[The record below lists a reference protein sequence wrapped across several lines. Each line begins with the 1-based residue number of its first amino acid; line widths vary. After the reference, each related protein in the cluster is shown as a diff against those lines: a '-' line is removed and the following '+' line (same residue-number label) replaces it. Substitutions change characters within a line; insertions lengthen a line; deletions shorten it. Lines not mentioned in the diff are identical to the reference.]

1 MCSIAEDLRVDP
13 WDIFTPDQEKP
24 LKMLA
29 TQSKEMS
36 EIADALIKKA
46 DSQEDFFSQTQE
58 TATNNLLFNLTM
70 FTIVMMPPQFL
81 TGVYGMNFEDGM
93 WELKEGSNGYAI
105 LWGRCAL
112 HHISPRNHHCS
123 HVSPSHLTCLVHSLV
138 QHWGLVAERYTL
150 LVLRQTI
157 QTHEHHEA
165 LSVGSGLGG

>member
-13 WDIFTPDQEKP
+13 WDIFTPNQEKP

-29 TQSKEMS
+29 TQSNQLS

-46 DSQEDFFSQTQE
+46 DSQEDSFSQTQE

-70 FTIVMMPPQFL
+70 FTIVMMPPQFF

-93 WELKEGSNGYAI
+93 WELKDSNGYAI

-112 HHISPRNHHCS
+112 HCISPCNHRCS
-123 HVSPSHLTCLVHSLV
+123 HVSLSL
-138 QHWGLVAERYTL
+138 
-150 LVLRQTI
+150 I
-157 QTHEHHEA
+157 
-165 LSVGSGLGG
+165 

>member
-13 WDIFTPDQEKP
+13 WDIFTPNQEKP

-36 EIADALIKKA
+36 EIADAFIKKA

-70 FTIVMMPPQFL
+70 FTIVMMPPQFF

-93 WELKEGSNGYAI
+93 WELKDPNGYAI
-105 LWGRCAL
+105 LWGWCAL
-112 HHISPRNHHCS
+112 HPIPPGNHPCWQ
-123 HVSPSHLTCLVHSLV
+123 VLYLTL
-138 QHWGLVAERYTL
+138 
-150 LVLRQTI
+150 I
-157 QTHEHHEA
+157 
-165 LSVGSGLGG
+165 